1 MATLHERDF
10 SFYATIFSKAA
21 ISSITSD
28 FRDTL
33 ENEDFF
39 NKKNHENQK
48 HLFLLMFLKIKQKCE
63 FV

>member
-28 FRDTL
+28 FRDTWI
-33 ENEDFF
+33 FIM
-39 NKKNHENQK
+39 KNHENQK
-48 HLFLLMFLKIKQKCE
+48 HPFLLMFLKIVQKCE